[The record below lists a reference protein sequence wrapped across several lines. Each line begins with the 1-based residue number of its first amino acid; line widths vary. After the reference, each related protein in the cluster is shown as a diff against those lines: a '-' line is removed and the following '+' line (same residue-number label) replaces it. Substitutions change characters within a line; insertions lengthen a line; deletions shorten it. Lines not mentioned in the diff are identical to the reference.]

1 MADERNK
8 DRPTQQGP
16 RDQADIDAQAE
27 LREDP
32 SNTPAYQSGTL
43 DAAANRVGAT
53 GEQSGTARRAEEA
66 SGQVG
71 DAETAADAEQALF
84 ESRGNR
90 EKRGQW
96 KRGRGKS

>member
-1 MADERNK
+1 MADERNRN
-8 DRPTQQGP
+8 RPSQQGP

-32 SNTPAYQSGTL
+32 SKTAPYQSGNL
-43 DAAANRVGAT
+43 DAAADRVHAT
-53 GEQSGTARRAEEA
+53 GEQTGTARRAEEA

-90 EKRGQW
+90 KERGQW
-96 KRGRGKS
+96 KRGRGES